1 MICAALSQ
9 FITEIEQE
17 SNQGI
22 LLYLWR
28 KHALRVWGLD
38 IAAERCGDV
47 DVLVAAR
54 DWWWIW
60 RPRLLWIQ
68 KKSESRRLEGTRN
81 QMPSVQLKS
90 LTLMKRQAVVQLEL
104 VG

>member
-1 MICAALSQ
+1 
-9 FITEIEQE
+9 
-17 SNQGI
+17 
-22 LLYLWR
+22 
-28 KHALRVWGLD
+28 LD

-81 QMPSVQLKS
+81 QMLLVQLKT
-90 LTLMKRQAVVQLEL
+90 LTLMKRQAVAQLEL